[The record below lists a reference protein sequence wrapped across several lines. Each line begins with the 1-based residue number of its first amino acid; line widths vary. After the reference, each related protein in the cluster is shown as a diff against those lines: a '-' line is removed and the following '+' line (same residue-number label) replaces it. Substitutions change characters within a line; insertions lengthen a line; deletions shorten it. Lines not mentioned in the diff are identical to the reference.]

1 MSKLAEIEALLFV
14 AGEDGLRVRQ
24 LVELLSMPP
33 TGVTQSLEKL
43 AEKYQKDEDSSLA
56 LLETSNTYKIVTKQ
70 DFAELLREYSK
81 APINQS
87 LSRAALET
95 LSIIAYKQP
104 ITKAEIEEVR
114 GVNSDKII
122 AYKQPITRMEVDEIR
137 GVNSSGAISKL
148 QIFDLIR
155 ENGKKEVLG
164 RPNLYVTTDYF
175 LDYMGINSLEELPI
189 VEETE
194 LIAEESQLFHCKRT
208 SYS

>member
-24 LVELLSMPP
+24 LADLLSIPP
-33 TGVTQSLEKL
+33 TGVIQSLEKL
-43 AEKYQKDEDSSLA
+43 AEKYRKDEDSSLA
-56 LLETSNTYKIVTKQ
+56 LLETSNAYKIVTKQ
-70 DFAELLREYSK
+70 DFADLLREYSR

-104 ITKAEIEEVR
+104 ITRI
-114 GVNSDKII
+114 
-122 AYKQPITRMEVDEIR
+122 EVDEIR

-194 LIAEESQLFHCKRT
+194 LIAEESQLFTERIEDENQ
-208 SYS
+208 

>member
-24 LVELLSMPP
+24 LADLLSIPP
-33 TGVTQSLEKL
+33 TGVIQRLEKL
-43 AEKYQKDEDSSLA
+43 AEKYRKDEDSSLA
-56 LLETSNTYKIVTKQ
+56 LLETSNAYKIVTKQ
-70 DFAELLREYSK
+70 DFADLLREYSK

-104 ITKAEIEEVR
+104 ITRI
-114 GVNSDKII
+114 
-122 AYKQPITRMEVDEIR
+122 EVDEIR

-175 LDYMGINSLEELPI
+175 LDYMGINSLEELPV

-194 LIAEESQLFHCKRT
+194 LITEESQLFAERIEDENQ
-208 SYS
+208 